1 MGQLRTGLLRY
12 ALVRFLGWV
21 AVIIAAA
28 LLLSLTLGG
37 GEPLFAVL
45 GGMLS
50 GNLGSAVGER
60 LAVTV
65 PLAVLASI
73 IAMIL
78 AAGFGALLARRP
90 DSAATPI
97 IAAVIRGLMA
107 LSPLWLG
114 MVLVLIFAGQLRWLP
129 PGGFVPWQQ
138 SLGGALGSLVL
149 PAVSLAIP
157 VGAILARGVA
167 RSLSGLQHGPLLFSA
182 RTRGMTATDAAVR
195 LALPAAGLLL
205 LGRVGAM
212 FALIIAGAMI
222 IENVFYLPGLGRLL
236 LESVGAQ
243 DPAGVRAALF
253 CLIVIGAL
261 AHFVAQMLVAIAD
274 PRTVA
279 EARG

>member
-1 MGQLRTGLLRY
+1 MGRLRTGLIRY

-21 AVIIAAA
+21 GVIIAAA

-45 GGMLS
+45 GDMLS
-50 GNLGSAVGER
+50 GNIGTAVGER

-90 DSAATPI
+90 HSAATPI
-97 IAAVIRGLMA
+97 IAAAIRGLMA
-107 LSPLWLG
+107 LPPLWLG
-114 MVLVLIFAGQLRWLP
+114 MVLVLIFAGQFRWLP

-157 VGAILARGVA
+157 LGAILARGVA
-167 RSLSGLQHGPLLFSA
+167 RSLSELQHGPLLFSA
-182 RTRGMTATDAAVR
+182 RTRGMKATDAAVR

-212 FALIIAGAMI
+212 FALILAGAMI

-243 DPAGVRAALF
+243 DPAGVRAA
-253 CLIVIGAL
+253 
-261 AHFVAQMLVAIAD
+261 
-274 PRTVA
+274 
-279 EARG
+279 